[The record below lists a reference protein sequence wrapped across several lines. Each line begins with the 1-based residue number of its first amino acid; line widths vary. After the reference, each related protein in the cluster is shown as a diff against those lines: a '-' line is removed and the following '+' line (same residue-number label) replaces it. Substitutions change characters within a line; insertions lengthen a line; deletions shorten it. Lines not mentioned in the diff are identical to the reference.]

1 MIDTLRILLAMGQY
15 RRNAALSPEAL
26 AALQRRKLES
36 LVAHARR
43 RSPFFARRYANVPAR
58 GFRLE
63 DLAPVTKGEMMANFD
78 DYCSDRRI
86 RRDALG
92 AFVLDPRNV
101 GKKYLGHVAVH
112 TSGTGGEPALIV
124 YDARAFA
131 HVKAV
136 ALARGGGPAVTLE
149 RLAGAALGRRGRL
162 AVLVMDGGLFPSY
175 SNFVHL
181 PRLHSL
187 FVGVRVLSVRR
198 PLAELVAELQA
209 FQPEGIIG
217 YPSTLEALAHE
228 QRAGRL
234 GILRNRSFGSVVTL
248 SEPLLSTAR
257 DVIGEAFDVPVFDFY
272 ATGECM
278 YVARSC
284 AHGTALHV
292 ASDMALLEVVDASG
306 RPVPPGTFGA
316 KVYLTN
322 LENRVQPFIR
332 YEVSDVVAWEE
343 GSCACGS
350 PFPRLKAIS
359 GRTDDLLLVD
369 GPDGAPATIHP
380 YWLMVPLLGRH
391 EIRDYQVKQVQ
402 RNVLEVSVVG
412 RPGAGAGAGA
422 GIRLREIEDALHA
435 SLESSRVG
443 GAVRF
448 NVASVDHIPPDPVTG
463 KARRIWSALA

>member
-1 MIDTLRILLAMGQY
+1 MIEAIRILRAMRQY
-15 RRNAALSPEAL
+15 RRNAAASPEAI
-26 AALQRRKLES
+26 AALQRRKLEA
-36 LVAHARR
+36 LVAYARR
-43 RSPFFARRYANVPAR
+43 RSPFFARRYAHVPEH

-63 DLAPVTKGEMMANFD
+63 DLPPVTKAEMMANFD
-78 DYCSDRRI
+78 EYCTDRRI

-92 AFVLDPRNV
+92 RFVLDPRNV

-131 HVKAV
+131 HVKAI
-136 ALARGGGPAVTLE
+136 ALARGGGPAATTE
-149 RLAGAALGRRGRL
+149 RMLAALGGQRGRL
-162 AVLVMDGGLFPSY
+162 AVIVMDGGLFPSV

-187 FVGVRVLSVRR
+187 FVDVRILSVRT
-198 PLAELVAELQA
+198 PVAELAAALQE

-217 YPSTLEALAHE
+217 YPSTLEALARE

-234 GILRNRSFGSVVTL
+234 DILRNRPFGSVVTL

-257 DVIGEAFDVPVFDFY
+257 DVIGEAFDVPVYDFY

-278 YVARSC
+278 YIARSC
-284 AHGTALHV
+284 AEGSALHV
-292 ASDMALLEVVDASG
+292 SHDMALLEVVDRDG

-343 GSCACGS
+343 GACACGS
-350 PFPRLKAIS
+350 PFPRLKAVS
-359 GRTDDLLLVD
+359 GRTDDLLHVD
-369 GPDGAPATIHP
+369 GPDGAPETIHP

-391 EIRDYQVKQVQ
+391 EIRDYQVKQVA
-402 RNVLEVSVVG
+402 RNVLEVRVVG
-412 RPGAGAGAGA
+412 HDAR
-422 GIRLREIEDALHA
+422 RLHLREIEAALCA
-435 SLESSRVG
+435 SLAESRVA
-443 GAVRF
+443 GAVQF
-448 NVASVDHIPPDPVTG
+448 NVASVDHIAPDPVTG
-463 KARRIWSALA
+463 KARRIWSELG